1 MSDGWFSWLQEGVL
15 PQIYNIYSSYTS
27 FGIRIAF
34 HYPPFWGPHS
44 PWILVQGCFPHR
56 WTPCLAMRPSVH
68 ARLEQRRAELVMS
81 VMLCQDLTIQVTA
94 PHHKIPQTYQAMFW
108 DEYIPIIIAL
118 TAYIFDHSGCG
129 LWPPNIQECGQWE
142 AALHILTCWSLGDWQ
157 SIDVKPDHVQTC
169 EWPMKW
175 PGFPFQA

>member
-1 MSDGWFSWLQEGVL
+1 
-15 PQIYNIYSSYTS
+15 
-27 FGIRIAF
+27 
-34 HYPPFWGPHS
+34 
-44 PWILVQGCFPHR
+44 
-56 WTPCLAMRPSVH
+56 MRPSVH

-129 LWPPNIQECGQWE
+129 L
-142 AALHILTCWSLGDWQ
+142 
-157 SIDVKPDHVQTC
+157 
-169 EWPMKW
+169 
-175 PGFPFQA
+175 